1 MKMPGFTAEASL
13 FNGDMCY
20 QATAA
25 TTVYG
30 GVVRPALSD
39 VLNLDDPVFSISQF
53 RRFNCLKR
61 VCSFGLDVFG
71 RPMYECRWV
80 SAIC

>member
-1 MKMPGFTAEASL
+1 MNMPGFAAEASL
-13 FNGDMCY
+13 FNGGIHY
-20 QATAA
+20 QTTTTA
-25 TTVYG
+25 TVYG
-30 GVVRPALSD
+30 GFVQPAISD
-39 VLNLDDPVFSISQF
+39 MLNLDEPVFSIFQF

-71 RPMYECRWV
+71 RPMYKCRWV